1 MAAAAGKEYFSWFS
15 LMIEWANG
23 DKNAHSASSAEK
35 EIQ

>member
-1 MAAAAGKEYFSWFS
+1 MAAAAGSEYFSESS
-15 LMIEWANG
+15 LMIEWAKG